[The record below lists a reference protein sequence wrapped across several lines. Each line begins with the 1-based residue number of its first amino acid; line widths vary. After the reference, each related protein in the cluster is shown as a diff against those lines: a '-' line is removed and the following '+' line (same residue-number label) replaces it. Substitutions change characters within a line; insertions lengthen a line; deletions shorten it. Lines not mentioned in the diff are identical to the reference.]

1 MLLADGEGV
10 RRLPSGTVC
19 HTGPMTGKAT
29 YTADTPTNGRA
40 GAASRWDG
48 RTKIL
53 LLVEYTVALFLAA
66 RLETLAVLALALGA
80 VAAASGVN
88 GARVLRQA
96 APSYVIALFLLL
108 YNGVAAGWAEGVLVA
123 GRVVLLVY
131 ASLVLAALATATEL
145 TEALRRFLRPLGR
158 CGLPVHE
165 GVTALSLALRF
176 MPLMAQELG
185 DVRAAQLARGAALES
200 GGLVARLRAWGQV
213 MVPVLVG
220 LFRRADRLACAMD
233 ARCFGASKQ
242 PTSLAPQR
250 FGLQDGLAL
259 LVGLAVIAA
268 LFALR

>member
-1 MLLADGEGV
+1 MLADGEGAQ
-10 RRLPSGTVC
+10 RPPRSRVC
-19 HTGPMTGKAT
+19 HTGPMTGKAAH
-29 YTADTPTNGRA
+29 TADAPTNGRA
-40 GAASRWDG
+40 GAASHWDG

-53 LLVEYTVALFLAA
+53 LLAEYTVALFLAV
-66 RLETLAVLALALGA
+66 RLKVLAVLALALGA
-80 VAAASGVN
+80 VAAVSGVN

-96 APSYVIALFLLL
+96 APSYVIAVFLLL

-131 ASLVLAALATATEL
+131 ASLVVAALTTPTEL
-145 TEALRRFLRPLGR
+145 TEALRRFLQPLAR
-158 CGLPVHE
+158 CGLPVHD

-176 MPLMAQELG
+176 MPLMAQESAE
-185 DVRAAQLARGAALES
+185 VRTAQLARGAALES
-200 GGLVARLRAWGQV
+200 GSLAARLRAWGQV

-242 PTSLAPQR
+242 PTTLAPQR

-268 LFALR
+268 LLALR